1 MYRRRGIA
9 LRLVLIIKG
18 KLQPLIAIRISAL
31 IALAVRISVG
41 SATVAM
47 TMSAGMIAAMP
58 ITATLPPL
66 HLACVV
72 MAIAGGSTAFS
83 HVNDSGF
90 WLVKSLC
97 NLDEKTTFKTW
108 TLMETLVGTTGF
120 LVALIVSFFA

>member
-1 MYRRRGIA
+1 
-9 LRLVLIIKG
+9 
-18 KLQPLIAIRISAL
+18 
-31 IALAVRISVG
+31 
-41 SATVAM
+41 M